1 MSCRIFKMSA
11 VHRTLGKCVHVSV
24 RFLGIFSGFFFFSLF
39 HGQKSEQTSALLDS
53 TAAATQARGII
64 SPVLDQTG
72 RSSSLHQ
79 DGPKNNLGGKP
90 TLFCTLT
97 SFDRMAA
104 ALLISPLTLAS
115 RCLSA
120 VTRLGHFCRGVWLSA
135 LIYLSSPRLLTRL
148 ACIHQHPSTTR
159 RSKKQVPVSSLQR
172 FPPPL
177 LLGWHLPRRRA
188 SAHSLVSPPSP
199 FYCSGQQDPDEWARP
214 ATYTQLRN
222 GLKEGGGG

>member
-1 MSCRIFKMSA
+1 MCSCVCALSWDF
-11 VHRTLGKCVHVSV
+11 
-24 RFLGIFSGFFFFSLF
+24 FQGFFFFLYF
-39 HGQKSEQTSALLDS
+39 
-53 TAAATQARGII
+53 
-64 SPVLDQTG
+64 TG
-72 RSSSLHQ
+72 RKVNRPLLCWTAPPQQRRLVESSHRFWIRQVEAPASIM

-90 TLFCTLT
+90 TLFCILT

-120 VTRLGHFCRGVWLSA
+120 VTRLGYFCRGVWLSA

-172 FPPPL
+172 FPPHSCWAGTSLADGPRPTASCRRPPPFIAQVSRTLMNGRDLPL
-177 LLGWHLPRRRA
+177 TL
-188 SAHSLVSPPSP
+188 S
-199 FYCSGQQDPDEWARP
+199 
-214 ATYTQLRN
+214 
-222 GLKEGGGG
+222 

>member
-1 MSCRIFKMSA
+1 MCSCVCALSWDFFR
-11 VHRTLGKCVHVSV
+11 V
-24 RFLGIFSGFFFFSLF
+24 FFFSLF

-79 DGPKNNLGGKP
+79 DGPKNNLGGKQ
-90 TLFCTLT
+90 TLFCILT

-104 ALLISPLTLAS
+104 ALLIYPLTLAS

-135 LIYLSSPRLLTRL
+135 LIHLSSPRLLTRL

-172 FPPPL
+172 FPPPAPPTLVGLAPPSQTGLGPQPRVAALPL
-177 LLGWHLPRRRA
+177 LLLR
-188 SAHSLVSPPSP
+188 SAGP
-199 FYCSGQQDPDEWARP
+199 
-214 ATYTQLRN
+214 
-222 GLKEGGGG
+222 